1 MYFYPLTPPLMLFL
15 KVTVQYILNT
25 SKLLVFFFFYFPA
38 FHGII
43 SRIIIN
49 GGKIM
54 EEIEKALLVAVNVN
68 NQKYFLNSVEELRN
82 LTYAC
87 NMDVLDV
94 VVQNLE
100 NVNNA
105 TYIGTGKVK
114 EIKEQAKDL
123 KADLIIFNNELSPS
137 QLRNLQ
143 KELDL
148 PILDRTGLILQI
160 FSRRAQTKEA
170 KLQVEVAKLQ
180 YMLPRL
186 VGLHSSLG
194 RQGSGAGLSNKGT
207 GEKKLELDRRRIEDK
222 ITELN
227 KELKNIE
234 NERDVQRKQRK
245 KKGIPL
251 VSLAGYTNAGKSTL
265 MNALVDIYKNDES
278 KKVEEKNMLFAT
290 LDTSVRNIT
299 LPDKKEFLLSD
310 TVGFI
315 SELPHSLVKAFR
327 STLEEIK
334 QADLILEVVDFA
346 DENYKQHIE
355 VTNKTLKELG
365 ADKIPLVYVYNKSDL
380 VLEKIPKIE
389 ENAIYMSAS
398 NKIGIEELINIIK
411 SKIFS
416 NFIKTKLLIP
426 YNRSDI
432 VAYFNSN
439 SNVVRTEYIN
449 EGTLLF
455 VECKVEDYNRYKE
468 FEKK

>member
-1 MYFYPLTPPLMLFL
+1 
-15 KVTVQYILNT
+15 
-25 SKLLVFFFFYFPA
+25 
-38 FHGII
+38 
-43 SRIIIN
+43 
-49 GGKIM
+49 M

-114 EIKEQAKDL
+114 EIKEQAKYL

-143 KELDL
+143 KDLSL

-160 FSRRAQTKEA
+160 FSKRAQTKEA

-194 RQGSGAGLSNKGT
+194 RQGSGAGLSNKGS

-234 NERDVQRKQRK
+234 SERDVQRKQRK

-380 VLEKIPKIE
+380 VLEKLPKIE

-411 SKIFS
+411 SRIFS

-455 VECKVEDYNRYKE
+455 VECKIEDYNRYKE

>member
-43 SRIIIN
+43 NRIIIN

-114 EIKEQAKDL
+114 EIKEQAKYL

-143 KELDL
+143 KDLSL

-160 FSRRAQTKEA
+160 FSKRAQTKEA

-194 RQGSGAGLSNKGT
+194 RQGSGAGLSNKGS

-365 ADKIPLVYVYNKSDL
+365 ADKIPLVYVYNKAEL
-380 VLEKIPKIE
+380 ILEKIPKVE
-389 ENAIYMSAS
+389 ENSVYISAS
-398 NKIGIEELINIIK
+398 NKIGIYELINVIK
-411 SKIFS
+411 SKVFS
-416 NFIKTKLLIP
+416 NFIKTKLIIP
-426 YNRSDI
+426 YDRGDI
-432 VAYFNSN
+432 VAYFNN
-439 SNVVRTEYIN
+439 NANVIKTEYIN

-455 VECKVEDYNRYKE
+455 VECKIEDYNRYKE

>member
-1 MYFYPLTPPLMLFL
+1 
-15 KVTVQYILNT
+15 
-25 SKLLVFFFFYFPA
+25 
-38 FHGII
+38 
-43 SRIIIN
+43 
-49 GGKIM
+49 M

-143 KELDL
+143 KDLSL

-160 FSRRAQTKEA
+160 FSKRAQTKEA

-194 RQGSGAGLSNKGT
+194 RQGSGAGLSNKGS

-234 NERDVQRKQRK
+234 SERDVQRKQRK

-380 VLEKIPKIE
+380 VLEKLPKIE

-398 NKIGIEELINIIK
+398 NKIGIYELINVIK